1 MGGRGVLLVGASSEI
16 GLATAHAFAESG
28 DRVVGVSAEEASA
41 SSLTAHL
48 VADCTQPELAADVVA
63 SARGLLG
70 RLDVIVPA
78 AAVMPV
84 APLTE
89 TTDEQWR
96 HGIGATLDTFFFIA
110 RAAVPLLSRGSAI
123 VAVSSVNASRMVPGR
138 SVYSAAKGGIEAL
151 VRQLAVEHGPAGV
164 RVNAV
169 APAAICAD
177 DVQDVEG
184 YPLRRVGYPH
194 EVADAVVYLA
204 SDRASFITGAVLPVD
219 GGLSVSSPVAWLR
232 PDLRA
237 GWVD

>member
-16 GLATAHAFAESG
+16 GRAIAQAFAESG
-28 DRVVGVSAEEASA
+28 DRVVGVSAEESSA

-48 VADCTQPELAADVVA
+48 VADCTQPQLAADVVA
-63 SARGLLG
+63 AARDTLG

-78 AAVMPV
+78 AAVMPM
-84 APLTE
+84 ARLTA

-96 HGIGATLDTFFFIA
+96 QGIGATLDSFFYIA
-110 RAAVPLLSRGSAI
+110 RAAVPLLGRDAAI

-138 SVYSAAKGGIEAL
+138 SVYSAAKGGVEAL
-151 VRQLAVEHGPAGV
+151 VRQLAVEHGPAGI

-169 APAAICAD
+169 APGAVATDAAEDA
-177 DVQDVEG
+177 EG
-184 YPLRRVGYPH
+184 YPLRRVGHPH

-204 SDRASFITGAVLPVD
+204 SERASFITGVVLPVD
-219 GGLSVSSPVAWLR
+219 GGLSVSSPAAWLR
-232 PDLRA
+232 DDLRA